1 MIDISQLVF
10 EYPGHRALDGVSL
23 RIAEGSVTALVGPNG
38 AGKSTLLRCIAGL
51 EQPLSGRIQVKGISV
66 TDEPREVHRHLGYL
80 SDFFGLYDRLSVQRC
95 LEYSALAMGLPQR
108 QAAGRAEEVAAQL
121 GLGELLQ
128 RCPTELSRG
137 QRQRVAIGQAI
148 VHQPGVLLLDEPA
161 SGLDPEARGSLSQL
175 FRQLQAQGM
184 TLVVS
189 SHILSELDE
198 YCTHILSIRNGRIES
213 HEALDQVSAPIPDES
228 RPEMQLYALET
239 ALPPGVPPA
248 QAEQAL
254 GTALRGMHVQQP
266 GAAADQGHDRRAAGL
281 ALGPRAVAGAAHA
294 RRHRRRGPAARARAP
309 AGPLCA
315 HGTGHAGAPAR
326 APRHQPG
333 ARAIRQ
339 PLRGQVRCIQGAASR
354 CAILNSNASF
364 GSIGAHR

>member
-51 EQPLSGRIQVKGISV
+51 EQPLSGQIQVKGISV
-66 TDEPREVHRHLGYL
+66 TDQPREVHRHLGYL

-213 HEALDQVSAPIPDES
+213 HEALDQVSAPVPDES

-266 GAAADQGHDRRAAGL
+266 GASGSRPTLLWLPAAPWARAQWL
-281 ALGPRAVAGAAHA
+281 AQLTRGGIAVAGLQPVRERLQDRYA
-294 RRHRRRGPAARARAP
+294 RTAQATQAPPPAAPGISLAP
-309 AGPLCA
+309 APFVN
-315 HGTGHAGAPAR
+315 PFEEKSD
-326 APRHQPG
+326 
-333 ARAIRQ
+333 
-339 PLRGQVRCIQGAASR
+339 ASR
-354 CAILNSNASF
+354 ERPADAQS
-364 GSIGAHR
+364 